1 MSSDVDTGPDAG
13 QVDGPDIDYDED
25 RDLDDI
31 DAETLTLEPPRMAT
45 GGMLKQLWRTRQYLK
60 KREKLIGKGYVQWFL
75 IEDTFPRPIFVKPS
89 RKGGG
94 VPELKH
100 DGERYLF
107 PRTSRMPSDEGMWTA
122 VHRKG
127 ESDPINI
134 REPSELSIP
143 ADRLEEYLNLRVSTT
158 PPSWLDTLD
167 LDASTLITVLIAL
180 IIGFALLNQ
189 FAGII

>member
-1 MSSDVDTGPDAG
+1 MSSDVDTGPDAA